1 MQIVEEMKK
10 IDTLSIQ
17 NKTKGKWFNL
27 VLANVIAVVFVILG
41 LFMPLLSF
49 ALAVIVA
56 SYMQVGVYGYV
67 LKTYQNASP
76 SFESIFIDFKWLLKV
91 LCIKIIVMAGMLIW
105 GLLLIVPGIIYALN
119 YAFAAFVFYENP
131 QLSIEQI
138 LATSKQMTNGKK
150 FGIFLMALG
159 MIALACLAA
168 SIGVGLYYLFA
179 LFFNVPIFLTVIL
192 IVVPTV
198 LMIMLVSLPLFET
211 YLAGLYENSKAS
223 TQEQVTIKKRSVKK
237 VTKN

>member
-67 LKTYQNASP
+67 LKTYQNANP
-76 SFESIFIDFKWLLKV
+76 NFESIFIDFKWLLKV

-131 QLSIEQI
+131 QLSVEQI

>member
-27 VLANVIAVVFVILG
+27 VLANVIAAIFVILG

-198 LMIMLVSLPLFET
+198 LMVMLVCLPLFET

>member
-27 VLANVIAVVFVILG
+27 VLANVIAATFVILG

-76 SFESIFIDFKWLLKV
+76 NF
-91 LCIKIIVMAGMLIW
+91 
-105 GLLLIVPGIIYALN
+105 
-119 YAFAAFVFYENP
+119 
-131 QLSIEQI
+131 
-138 LATSKQMTNGKK
+138 
-150 FGIFLMALG
+150 
-159 MIALACLAA
+159 
-168 SIGVGLYYLFA
+168 
-179 LFFNVPIFLTVIL
+179 
-192 IVVPTV
+192 
-198 LMIMLVSLPLFET
+198 
-211 YLAGLYENSKAS
+211 
-223 TQEQVTIKKRSVKK
+223 
-237 VTKN
+237 